1 MSCLNASARL
11 VRCNARCDAR
21 CDAHFKAHRA
31 VTRLLVLVARLP
43 MMMMVVV
50 MVVVGMACGSVH
62 ETHLDDV
69 VLRDMVVEGNQ
80 EKMHPLP
87 PHVPEE
93 IANARPHNTYSNY
106 NSARLSRQ

>member
-11 VRCNARCDAR
+11 ERCNARCDAR
-21 CDAHFKAHRA
+21 GDAHSARA
-31 VTRLLVLVARLP
+31 RLLVLVARLP

-50 MVVVGMACGSVH
+50 MVVVGMARGSVH
-62 ETHLDDV
+62 VTRLDDV
-69 VLRDMVVEGNQ
+69 LLRDMVVEGNQ

-87 PHVPEE
+87 PHAPEE

-106 NSARLSRQ
+106 NSARLPRQ